1 MLSLLRA
8 AGLEERDGFAVF
20 VRDIPWAMP
29 LDMPVALQH
38 GDLIQVLPV
47 SHDEVATFSLP
58 DMLSSTEGWD
68 TAWLP
73 PGEWE
78 NNAWVLARL
87 ENFTFRIA
95 PFRSLQVRADLALGV
110 GTPESNLIVCPAR
123 PQVDNL
129 AFRGRMSR
137 NILVAIAGEHGR
149 HYSQPRLTICILDL
163 RAILQGF
170 SWYALP
176 DGILHHDRVASRF
189 GPRCPEGYS
198 LGRLMPDGSIRLLQ
212 EPISVHDGEVVCLT
226 FFIPPPE
233 NLSSS
238 EYSSDESDNGGS
250 DHEGN
255 EFERRS
261 SNTGDPDPEE
271 SSVVTASSALSR
283 GGDAGTGGSRTAG
296 CSETQHAPA
305 CGQSIATN
313 ICWGWLGVEVDL
325 CRTLSCADALV
336 ESSGCDTSILRLL

>member
-73 PGEWE
+73 PGEGE

-95 PFRSLQVRADLALGV
+95 PFRSLQVRADLALRV
-110 GTPESNLIVCPAR
+110 GTPESNLIVCPTR

-250 DHEGN
+250 DHEGMN
-255 EFERRS
+255 LNAGVPTQGTRIPRRAPS
-261 SNTGDPDPEE
+261 SQRLVPCRVAEMREQGDPGLLG
-271 SSVVTASSALSR
+271 ALKPSMHQLADR
-283 GGDAGTGGSRTAG
+283 AL
-296 CSETQHAPA
+296 PL
-305 CGQSIATN
+305 I
-313 ICWGWLGVEVDL
+313 LVGVGL
-325 CRTLSCADALV
+325 AL
-336 ESSGCDTSILRLL
+336 